1 MDHGEGEGVLSC
13 CDVVGA
19 AERHGFN
26 LRMKGRII
34 IFLAVLIIGF
44 VTVSISV
51 SANDSSSE
59 EDTTDL
65 IEQVKEQLGAVFEN
79 VDQETALNTFA
90 FLKEKIAEGDLTTEE
105 GLSNAIE
112 EGKERFGIEISRQD
126 AQKLVDTMEKLED
139 MGFSAEYVLD
149 KTENLYKVYGAEFVD
164 HVDEVVTGAVKN
176 AVSGAISSFFENLA
190 SSVKAFFTG
199 LFS

>member
-1 MDHGEGEGVLSC
+1 MK
-13 CDVVGA
+13 
-19 AERHGFN
+19 
-26 LRMKGRII
+26 MKGRILV
-34 IFLAVLIIGF
+34 FLAVLIMAF
-44 VTVSISV
+44 AAVSMPV
-51 SANDSSSE
+51 LANGSSSE

-65 IEQVKEQLGAVFEN
+65 IEQVKEQLGEIFEN
-79 VDQETALNTFA
+79 VDQETALNTFE

-112 EGKERFGIEISRQD
+112 EGKEKFGVEISRQD
-126 AQKLVDTMEKLED
+126 ARKLVDIMEKLED

-149 KTENLYKVYGAEFVD
+149 KTENLYQEYGTEFVD

-176 AVSGAISSFFENLA
+176 AVSGAISSFFDNLA
-190 SSVKAFFTG
+190 NSVKAFFTG